1 MCKRREKKRLLSDLA
16 DPEERL
22 DREGEEQ
29 RGWRVRS
36 RGGGGGGAEGG
47 GG

>member
-1 MCKRREKKRLLSDLA
+1 MTCKRGEKKRLLSDLA

-36 RGGGGGGAEGG
+36 RGGGG
-47 GG
+47 

>member
-29 RGWRVRS
+29 RGWRVRAGA
-36 RGGGGGGAEGG
+36 RGCRGL
-47 GG
+47 